1 MLLLKYVMLIVGA
14 GVSLGAAAIVAYDIY
29 MTVSYQ
35 RLMARGAVD
44 NLPVP
49 KPVRWS
55 SVKKLMM
62 VAWLPL
68 LIGLSIVVVPSGMAG
83 VRVS

>member
-35 RLMARGAVD
+35 RLMA
-44 NLPVP
+44 
-49 KPVRWS
+49 
-55 SVKKLMM
+55 
-62 VAWLPL
+62 PL
-68 LIGLSIVVVPSGMAG
+68 TTFLCLSRFGGPA
-83 VRVS
+83 